1 MSGGTKRAAPSRLG
15 GTPKRSSRP
24 GNPYN
29 LRWLMFAPGDQHS
42 IGKRS
47 PLFDEVFY
55 SMLNSFTF
63 ENDQWLEEDAVAL
76 MTLAMMT
83 TFFLR
88 NVLFDGVAK
97 AAEKAGGDDADDDG
111 VASDD
116 GADETLALPTV
127 LLPKLVSIIISL
139 LQLFNFADGLINEI
153 DWIRPVCRSYRSA
166 FGCLLGKSRAYS
178 QTQCTVRMQSFV
190 NAKLAPDVW
199 VCDGNAITNE
209 TMEAFF
215 NESPAVLDMIASQ
228 DAKRSVLA
236 RTVSINAHARETNEE
251 IKEIKTVL
259 FTLAKMVSFHCSV
272 HRIHCIDLS
281 CPPPPTRRWR
291 SSTRNSTRSCPP
303 TPTRKVRPHHSSQ

>member
-1 MSGGTKRAAPSRLG
+1 
-15 GTPKRSSRP
+15 
-24 GNPYN
+24 
-29 LRWLMFAPGDQHS
+29 MFAPGDQHS

-63 ENDQWLEEDAVAL
+63 ENDQWLEDDAVAL
-76 MTLAMMT
+76 MALAMMT

-97 AAEKAGGDDADDDG
+97 PAEKAGGDDADDDG
-111 VASDD
+111 AASD
-116 GADETLALPTV
+116 ADETLALPTV
-127 LLPKLVSIIISL
+127 LLPKLVNIILSL
-139 LQLFNFADGLINEI
+139 HQLFNFADGLINQI
-153 DWIRPVCRSYRSA
+153 DWIRPVCRSFRSA
-166 FGCLLGKSRAYS
+166 FGCLVGKSRSIA
-178 QTQCTVRMQSFV
+178 QTQCTVRMHVFV
-190 NAKLAPDVW
+190 NAKITSDVW
-199 VCDGNAITNE
+199 TCGGNSITTE
-209 TMEAFF
+209 TMQSYFK
-215 NESPAVLDMIASQ
+215 ESPAVVEIIESQ

-236 RTVSINAHARETNEE
+236 RTVSINAHARETTEE

-272 HRIHCIDLS
+272 HRIHRIDLS

-303 TPTRKVRPHHSSQ
+303 PPTRKVRAHHNSQ